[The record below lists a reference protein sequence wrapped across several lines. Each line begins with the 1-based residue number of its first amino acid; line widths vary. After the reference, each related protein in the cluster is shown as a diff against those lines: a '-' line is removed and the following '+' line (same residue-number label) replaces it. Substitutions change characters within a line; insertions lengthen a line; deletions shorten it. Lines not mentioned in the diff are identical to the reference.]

1 MGWTTDMQQLLRP
14 DVLFVSVILPVCL
27 MMGGWMIVRLHQAW
41 LQREI
46 ARERSAAD
54 REAHLPQ

>member
-1 MGWTTDMQQLLRP
+1 MQQLLRP

-54 REAHLPQ
+54 REAHHPQ